1 MSISPPS
8 DIVLDVVRAAD
19 PVRYQVAADRL
30 TRMSSATPAEPFSET
45 LDSFAPAARP
55 PSSPAPAMPRAGP
68 DPAVA
73 ARKAYEGFEA
83 MTLQTFIEA
92 AMPGDDSPVFG
103 SGTAGS
109 VWKSM
114 LSEQIA
120 NQMAKSGGIGI
131 ARELAAHALSAMKA
145 PEAGDIAPSV
155 LANTER
161 GFLRTIDPDRG
172 NLIDKTSS

>member
-8 DIVLDVVRAAD
+8 DIVLDVARAAD
-19 PVRYQVAADRL
+19 PTRYQVAADRL
-30 TRMSSATPAEPFSET
+30 AKMSSAAPPAESFGEI
-45 LDSFAPAARP
+45 LDSPSSQARP
-55 PSSPAPAMPRAGP
+55 VASPHPSAPVPKASDTASRA
-68 DPAVA
+68 
-73 ARKAYEGFEA
+73 YQGFEA

-131 ARELAAHALSAMKA
+131 AKELAAHAMSALKA
-145 PEAGDIAPSV
+145 PETGDIAPSV
-155 LANTER
+155 LANSQR
-161 GFLRTIDPDRG
+161 GFLRALDSATD
-172 NLIDKTSS
+172 NSVDKAKT